1 MSNTNNPAK
10 PINLEGSAPLL
21 SVFNMPASVRFYR
34 DLLGFDLV
42 KTDDKPERK
51 DDFQWALLRLN
62 GIELM
67 LEPRGE
73 KSCPKPITANA
84 WLDRHDMSI
93 YFGCKELDKVYS
105 YLSSNGVDVQE
116 PSTTSYGFKALYV
129 RDPDGFL
136 LVFHWPQSE

>member
-1 MSNTNNPAK
+1 MSNTNHSTK

-42 KTDDKPERK
+42 QTDDKPERK

-93 YFGCKELDKVYS
+93 YFGCKELDKVYT

-136 LVFHWPQSE
+136 LVFHWPESE

>member
-1 MSNTNNPAK
+1 MSNTNTSAK
-10 PINLEGSAPLL
+10 PINIQGSAPLL

-42 KTDDKPERK
+42 QTSDHQPGRE
-51 DDFQWALLRLN
+51 DDFYWVLLRLN
-62 GIELM
+62 GVELM

-93 YFGCKELDKVYS
+93 YFGCQDLDQVYT

-116 PSTTSYGFKALYV
+116 PSSTPYGFKALHV

-136 LVFHWPQSE
+136 LVFQSPES

>member
-1 MSNTNNPAK
+1 MSNTNTSAK
-10 PINLEGSAPLL
+10 PINIQGSAPLL

-42 KTDDKPERK
+42 QTSDQQPERE
-51 DDFQWALLRLN
+51 DDFYWALLRLN
-62 GIELM
+62 GVELM

-93 YFGCKELDKVYS
+93 YFGCQDLEQVYT
-105 YLSSNGVDVQE
+105 YLSSNGVDLQA
-116 PSTTSYGFKALYV
+116 PSSTSYGFKALHV

-136 LVFHWPQSE
+136 LVFHWPES